1 MMTSR
6 AFDNTDVVS
15 QDGDEVKE
23 DEDVISIQSP
33 SSPILILA
41 FFPLPLI
48 LLSNFLLPP
57 FIFPSLCSP
66 LSQNVKKVTVPI
78 ILYLDNFMCVCVCV
92 CVLITTNTHLWTS
105 TAAASLQTEAKE
117 LFQRA
122 DPKLHFLYWLKFL
135 RLTTDRYQTMTRT
148 EHYSKTANLMNVLDH
163 SSPSWDSWII
173 VNPSKKEQKKR
184 GKGRMRKGRLRPCTT
199 SSTFGSSS
207 RSELL

>member
-1 MMTSR
+1 MILHIEKRLPLQDMMTSR

-15 QDGDEVKE
+15 QDGNEVKE

-33 SSPILILA
+33 SSLILIPA

-57 FIFPSLCSP
+57 FIFLSLCSP

-78 ILYLDNFMCVCVCV
+78 IPYLDNFMCV

-117 LFQRA
+117 LFQCE
-122 DPKLHFLYWLKFL
+122 DPKLHFL
-135 RLTTDRYQTMTRT
+135 
-148 EHYSKTANLMNVLDH
+148 
-163 SSPSWDSWII
+163 
-173 VNPSKKEQKKR
+173 
-184 GKGRMRKGRLRPCTT
+184 C
-199 SSTFGSSS
+199 
-207 RSELL
+207 